1 MSAFSVII
9 NDIKTDIK
17 EIGSWI
23 KGVDWAG
30 EVKYWQE
37 FMKGLETVVEPVV
50 AILFPGTTSS
60 IKEVVTPIMAQANAA
75 VTALADAAEQYSAGN
90 LSSADL
96 TQAAHAVQAA
106 VVAANTIVGV
116 AVAAKK

>member
-9 NDIKTDIK
+9 NDVKTDIK

-23 KGVDWAG
+23 KGVDWSA

-37 FMKGLETVVEPVV
+37 FMSGLSTAVEPVV
-50 AILFPGTTSS
+50 SILFPGTTST
-60 IKEVVTPIMAQANAA
+60 IKEVVTPVMANANAA
-75 VTALADAAEQYSAGN
+75 VTALATAAEQYSAGN

-96 TQAAHAVQAA
+96 TAAAHAVQSA